1 MSVPPLTSEN
11 EVVCPLCDR
20 PCDRRFLKYGYGIW
34 ECVSCGHQFVADPV
48 NPTHVAQTY
57 GNEYFC
63 GGGAGYP
70 DYLTEGQLLQQQ
82 GWRYGKLLQR
92 YTVPGTVL
100 DVGAAAGF
108 ILQGLKDSGWQ
119 GQGIEPNG
127 AMAEYGR
134 SQLGLDIETGPLE
147 KVQIPDSPQ
156 NGFDLVSMI
165 QVVAHFYDLHEALS
179 RASQLTKPGGFW
191 LIETW
196 NRQSWMARLLGS
208 NWHEYSPPSVLRWF
222 SPQDL
227 TAYVSRFGMVQVAI
241 GQPRKFI
248 KGAHAKSLLG
258 YKLKESR
265 WEKWLMP
272 FLHLIPSHVTIPY
285 PAEDL
290 FWVLYQKQGDREP
303 GRQAP

>member
-1 MSVPPLTSEN
+1 MSVHLLTPKH
-11 EVVCPLCDR
+11 EVICPLCECPSDI
-20 PCDRRFLKYGYGIW
+20 RFGKYGYQIW
-34 ECVSCGHQFVADPV
+34 GCIFCGHQFVADPIDA
-48 NPTHVAQTY
+48 THVDHTY
-57 GNEYFC
+57 GNNYFR

-70 DYLTEGQLLQQQ
+70 NYLSEGKLLQQQ
-82 GWRYGKLLQR
+82 GLRYGRLLQR
-92 YTVPGTVL
+92 YTAPGTVL

-119 GQGIEPNG
+119 GQGIEPNA

-134 SQLGLDIETGPLE
+134 SQLGLNIETGPLE
-147 KVQIPDSPQ
+147 RVQLPDSPQ

-196 NRQSWMARLLGS
+196 NRQSWTARLLGS
-208 NWHEYSPPSVLRWF
+208 NWHEYSPPSVLHWF

-227 TAYVSRFGMVQVAI
+227 TAYVRRFDMVQVAI
-241 GQPRKFI
+241 GRPRKFI
-248 KGAHAKSLLG
+248 NGAHAKSLLG
-258 YKLKESR
+258 YKLKEAR
-265 WEKWLMP
+265 WGKWLMP
-272 FLHLIPSHVTIPY
+272 FSRLIPNHLAIPY

-290 FWVLYQKQGDREP
+290 FWVLYQKQGDR
-303 GRQAP
+303 